1 MDAKDEGTPLE
12 QDVQNRQRE
21 FLEKTIASLKKKVRS
36 KPVCLAAPHNLVPVQ
51 LSKAE
56 EMHRQESGKVLKE
69 NVTLIREINVL
80 RKELSGTQGEVKQLE
95 GTLKT
100 TRRLADM
107 RGQTLPSKEATLHMS
122 GVLNSTVSMAHEA
135 AQTERIIDMQK
146 QEIR

>member
-1 MDAKDEGTPLE
+1 
-12 QDVQNRQRE
+12 
-21 FLEKTIASLKKKVRS
+21 
-36 KPVCLAAPHNLVPVQ
+36 

-56 EMHRQESGKVLKE
+56 ELHRQESSKVLKE

-80 RKELSGTQGEVKQLE
+80 RKELSGTQGEVKHLE

-107 RGQTLPSKEATLHMS
+107 RGQTLPSKEATLQMS
-122 GVLNSTVSMAHEA
+122 GVLNSTVSMTHEA

-146 QEIR
+146 QEIRYASCHVCLGSVQ